1 MLHLGNSDSGTD
13 GLENSG
19 QSLPN
24 HHEHSGSHQS
34 KVQALPYSQQD
45 VYQDGYIFR
54 FHPSQIQQA
63 CKVVGGL
70 LVFLTGIWCETI
82 NTLKSHKF
90 FTDGMI
96 EHLKNAWW
104 DATTLCMVTK
114 ANQEIA
120 NILTF
125 DMDLI
130 FLETKVELDMSRA
143 TTPAEM
149 IAKIQDDL
157 LSTSSISTFHTATT
171 MATQTTKK
179 RDKHSKPKKAS
190 EASSTNTDS
199 VFSSVTFSENDLGIL
214 LAHLVQAMTLQQKSP
229 PKNSSKEPIRGQN
242 TGRQK

>member
-1 MLHLGNSDSGTD
+1 MDWKT
-13 GLENSG
+13 
-19 QSLPN
+19 
-24 HHEHSGSHQS
+24 
-34 KVQALPYSQQD
+34 QANLCQIIMNILDPINPKCKLFHT
-45 VYQDGYIFR
+45 VNKMFIRDGYIFR

-82 NTLKSHKF
+82 NTLKFHKF

-96 EHLKNAWW
+96 EHSKDAWW

-171 MATQTTKK
+171 MATQTTKRVTSALNPK
-179 RDKHSKPKKAS
+179 RPQKPHLPTLTQYSAQS
-190 EASSTNTDS
+190 HFLRMT
-199 VFSSVTFSENDLGIL
+199 
-214 LAHLVQAMTLQQKSP
+214 LALTLQQKSP

-242 TGRQK
+242 TGSQK